1 MIVEF
6 IEVINFFEVI
16 EMIIETKL
24 NVLIIWIREE
34 TLVICKR
41 LCKSRKK
48 SGYFYCFPNKH
59 KIFHLFGL
67 CLQTFMENLCTTSI
81 VIAFMVKDIIVLKGI
96 FSIFLLV
103 GLVKL
108 MVLFTDL
115 VLNIKTSVFS
125 TKILFFLLISWHNC
139 FGVTY

>member
-1 MIVEF
+1 MFWNRYILIVEF

-24 NVLIIWIREE
+24 NVLTIWIREE

-48 SGYFYCFPNKH
+48 SGYFYCPNKH

-67 CLQTFMENLCTTSI
+67 CLQTFMENLCTASI
-81 VIAFMVKDIIVLKGI
+81 VIAFMIKDIIALKGI
-96 FSIFLLV
+96 FSIFLLE

-115 VLNIKTSVFS
+115 VLNIKTSVS
-125 TKILFFLLISWHNC
+125 
-139 FGVTY
+139 

>member
-6 IEVINFFEVI
+6 VEVINFFKVI

-24 NVLIIWIREE
+24 NVLTIWIREE
-34 TLVICKR
+34 MLVICK
-41 LCKSRKK
+41 LLYKSRKK
-48 SGYFYCFPNKH
+48 SGYFDCFPNKH

-67 CLQTFMENLCTTSI
+67 CLQRFMENLCTTSI
-81 VIAFMVKDIIVLKGI
+81 VIAFMVRDIIVLKGI

-108 MVLFTDL
+108 MVSFTDL
-115 VLNIKTSVFS
+115 ILNIKTSV
-125 TKILFFLLISWHNC
+125 L
-139 FGVTY
+139 